1 MKTKASSAA
10 EHAFT
15 RRDLIAALAVVGA
28 LVVCVALPF
37 FGRARSRARAIC
49 CNCNLKQIGLGF
61 RQWAMDHSES
71 YQMGV
76 STNLGGSMEYLDN
89 GQTFQHFRAA
99 SNELNTP
106 FVLVCPEDSR
116 EPVRTFDNFFS
127 NSNLS
132 YFVGVVTNT
141 ESPLMFLAGDRR
153 ILGGNK
159 LANGILE
166 LTSENV
172 IGWEKDLHK
181 SRSYGVLGN
190 IALADGSVQGFT
202 DARLREALK
211 YTGETTNRFSM
222 P

>member
-1 MKTKASSAA
+1 M
-10 EHAFT
+10 
-15 RRDLIAALAVVGA
+15 
-28 LVVCVALPF
+28 ALPF
-37 FGRARSRARAIC
+37 FGRARSRARTIC
-49 CNCNLKQIGLGF
+49 CVCNLKQVGLSF
-61 RQWAMDHSES
+61 RQWELDHGNLFPMSA
-71 YQMGV
+71 
-76 STNLGGSMEYLDN
+76 STNLGGTMEYLES
-89 GQTFQHFRAA
+89 GETYQHFRAI
-99 SNELNTP
+99 SNELNSP

-116 EPVRTFDNFFS
+116 EPVRAFDKFLS

-132 YFVGVVTNT
+132 YFVGVVSNS
-141 ESPLMFLAGDRR
+141 ESPQMFLAGDRR

-181 SRSYGVLGN
+181 SRTYGVSGN
-190 IALADGSVQGFT
+190 VALADGSVQGFT

-211 YTGETTNRFSM
+211 NTGETTNRFSM